1 MSEQIA
7 AEGENGMA
15 KIAPVKAGRFAATGI
30 PYFGIG
36 AAAFGAFAECGWC
49 GDNLAICLPAVE
61 ELEATTD
68 ADIAAQPAP

>member
-1 MSEQIA
+1 
-7 AEGENGMA
+7 MA
-15 KIAPVKAGRFAATGI
+15 KIASVRAGRFAATGI

-61 ELEATTD
+61 ELEAATD
-68 ADIAAQPAP
+68 EDIAAWRAWAGAGAAA